1 MRDLRCEITKIDF
14 FRKLVAIQPLY
25 PQSAKMVLSL
35 SREELFDYFGERGV
49 YSESPTTLFNAFELW
64 SHSEGVFCYRLKPNS
79 GGSLL
84 ADEYEERT
92 RGDEEKAALFKNV
105 QIHDPYEVLITPEL
119 YPEYYE
125 GGEVHVIYTHC
136 DRGTEHEALENYGSI
151 PGSLWQDEH
160 NNPGFRSVVQNYF
173 SR

>member
-1 MRDLRCEITKIDF
+1 MK
-14 FRKLVAIQPLY
+14 AY
-25 PQSAKMVLSL
+25 
-35 SREELFDYFGERGV
+35 
-49 YSESPTTLFNAFELW
+49 
-64 SHSEGVFCYRLKPNS
+64 CYRLKPNS

-84 ADEYEERT
+84 ANEYEERT

-119 YPEYYE
+119 YPELYE
-125 GGEVHVIYTHC
+125 GGEVHVIYTHS